1 MVRFRLGLVL
11 AIALC
16 GAFFGAM
23 VGCASKRTFPPVDG
37 ETLLDTSLPP
47 APEVMR
53 IAIAAAHAR
62 GSTAGDPIVFNLP
75 PNVQRSTWRRIT
87 EELGGG
93 ARPMAASDTLA
104 TSVER
109 VRLDGGQAWVDVV
122 VPQGGAFQLFTV
134 HLRGGGL
141 AGWTVTY
148 VQPWTVRTDPPTS
161 HSPWAN
167 EAG

>member
-1 MVRFRLGLVL
+1 MNQLRSVSLPACL
-11 AIALC
+11 AIAVWS
-16 GAFFGAM
+16 AS
-23 VGCASKRTFPPVDG
+23 VGCAGKRTFPPVSG

-47 APEVMR
+47 APEVMQ

-62 GSTAGDPIVFNLP
+62 GSTAAEPIVFNLP

-87 EELGGG
+87 EGLGGG
-93 ARPMAASDTLA
+93 ARPMTAEDTLA

-109 VRLDGGQAWVDVV
+109 VRLDGGQAWVEVV

-141 AGWTVTY
+141 AGWKVTY
-148 VQPWTVRTDPPTS
+148 VQPWTVRTDPPIS

-167 EAG
+167 GAG